1 MLISIGCFGLGFI
14 LDRKSLS
21 QRRRA
26 QAGLYT
32 VVILNVGVYVWSI
45 IMQSKFKHHDPG
57 AIDWDSGRCWTLME
71 MLENVRNG
79 ATFRCIE
86 AIGQA
91 IAYVSRAF
99 SSCVTFALLGAAL
112 IPMIMLVNTTPDHIP
127 ADLVTEE
134 RNTACEKIRDV

>member
-57 AIDWDSGRCWTLME
+57 AIDWDSGRC
-71 MLENVRNG
+71 
-79 ATFRCIE
+79 IE

-91 IAYVSRAF
+91 IAY
-99 SSCVTFALLGAAL
+99 GAAL